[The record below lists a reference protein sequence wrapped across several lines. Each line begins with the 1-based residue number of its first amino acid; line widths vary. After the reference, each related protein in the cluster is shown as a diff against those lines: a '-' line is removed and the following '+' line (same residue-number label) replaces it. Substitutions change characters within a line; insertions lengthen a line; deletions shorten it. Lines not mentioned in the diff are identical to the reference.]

1 VKNITKAKLY
11 VPKKTSFACFQRF
24 FEPLLCL
31 YFNFVEIVAKGKFL
45 LAKRKFLLANGSC
58 TNLSKKTQNNH
69 KNFIELESI
78 LIIKMINNVEY

>member
-1 VKNITKAKLY
+1 MFPCFVIKTK
-11 VPKKTSFACFQRF
+11 F
-24 FEPLLCL
+24 LL
-31 YFNFVEIVAKGKFL
+31 AKGKFL